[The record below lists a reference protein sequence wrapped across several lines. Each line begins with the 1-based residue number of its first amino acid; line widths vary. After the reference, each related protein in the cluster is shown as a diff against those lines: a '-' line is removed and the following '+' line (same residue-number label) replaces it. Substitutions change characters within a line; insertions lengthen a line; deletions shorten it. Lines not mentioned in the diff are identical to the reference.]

1 MRLVGRRS
9 LPATPGAAA
18 APRQRAPVADVRS
31 RTAPWWR
38 LAALGALL
46 ASGLVLLLT
55 VPLDVAGV
63 RAAVETAGPWA
74 AVAFVA
80 GYVVATLLLLP
91 KNVLSAAAGLA
102 FGLVGG
108 VVLVWTGAV
117 AGAAVAFWVGR
128 ALGRDGVRRLAGD
141 RLDRLD
147 DLVTRHGV
155 LAVLVARLVP
165 VVPFTAVNYG
175 SGLTAVGFGPY
186 LLATAVGILPGT
198 VAYTALGAFGTEPGS
213 WPFLVAVGALVVL
226 TAGGLLV
233 ARRRRAASAE
243 RPAAR

>member
-1 MRLVGRRS
+1 MRLSRRS
-9 LPATPGAAA
+9 
-18 APRQRAPVADVRS
+18 S
-31 RTAPWWR
+31 PWWR
-38 LAALGALL
+38 LAALGAVL
-46 ASGLVLLLT
+46 AAGVVLLLT

-63 RAAVETAGPWA
+63 RAAVDAAGPWA

-91 KNVLSAAAGLA
+91 KNVLSAAAGLT

-108 VVLVWTGAV
+108 VALVWVGAV

-198 VAYTALGAFGTEPGS
+198 VAYTAIGAFGAEPGS
-213 WPFLVAVGALVVL
+213 WPFLVAVASLVALTGVGLVV
-226 TAGGLLV
+226 V
-233 ARRRRAASAE
+233 RRRRAA
-243 RPAAR
+243 ARGRQAVR